1 MSIEHLVPRAAVGE
15 KAALNEIIDAI
26 RDRIYGMSIRMLG
39 NPEDA
44 EEATQ
49 EILIR
54 IITHLGSFRAESRFM
69 TWAYRIATNHLLNTR
84 QSSAERLGRTFER
97 FGADIERGVA
107 ASLHFSAVQV
117 DRVLRNEIRLSCTHS
132 MLLCLSRDERMAFI
146 LGGIFE
152 LSSDEASTL
161 LDIPPAT
168 FRKRLSRA
176 RERLQ
181 TFMRAQCGVFD
192 ANNACRCDKQGKIA
206 RGSGQLM
213 PEQHRFVPL
222 SIEGGGLAAD
232 EAREFTDLLDVAKV
246 IGTQPSYATPTRIVE
261 LLDQIINQP
270 A

>member
-1 MSIEHLVPRAAVGE
+1 MSIDHLVPRAVSGE
-15 KAALNEIIDAI
+15 KDALHQLIEAI
-26 RDRIYGMSIRMLG
+26 RDRIYGMSVRMLG
-39 NPEDA
+39 HPEDA

-54 IITHLGSFRAESRFM
+54 VITHLGSFRAESSFM
-69 TWAYRIATNHLLNTR
+69 TWAYRIATNYLLSTR
-84 QSSAERLGRTFER
+84 QSRAERPGRTFER

-107 ASLHFSAVQV
+107 ASLHFHAVQV

-132 MLLCLSRDERMAFI
+132 MLLCLSREERMAFI

-152 LSSDEASTL
+152 LSGDEASTL
-161 LDIPPAT
+161 LDIPAAT

-192 ANNACRCDKQGKIA
+192 ASNACRCDKQGKVA
-206 RGSGQLM
+206 KGSGQLT
-213 PEQHRFVPL
+213 PEQHRFAPL
-222 SIEGGGLAAD
+222 PIEGGGLAAD
-232 EAREFTDLLDVAKV
+232 EAREFSDLLDVAKV
-246 IGTQPSYATPTRIVE
+246 IGTQPSYATPPQIIA

-270 A
+270 